1 MAHNEEE
8 GSFDIPTD
16 IEAILRRQDEALVL
30 LERLRAEEPLAH
42 ARQQAGGGRRDFRR
56 WPTPPGVTV
65 EMHDGLKWQ
74 AAECLDMGVGGARLG
89 RLPAWV
95 EGPIPA
101 RLRAPGVGG
110 VIVLADVMWKDRE
123 GRAGL
128 RFEFQDDEERDLWSG
143 ALIDALLAG
152 HALS

>member
-1 MAHNEEE
+1 MPRKEEDYFE
-8 GSFDIPTD
+8 VPEDV
-16 IEAILRRQDEALVL
+16 EAILHRQDEALAL
-30 LERLRAEEPLAH
+30 LERLRAEEPPVRT
-42 ARQQAGGGRRDFRR
+42 RQQAGGGRRDFRR

-65 EMHDGLKWQ
+65 EMHDGLRWHP
-74 AAECLDMGVGGARLG
+74 AECLDMGVGGARLG
-89 RLPAWV
+89 QLPTWV
-95 EGPIPA
+95 DGPAPA